1 MPLARSD
8 RRSTW
13 ASVSCSSRWTLWR
26 SIRYGVSQWP
36 STMMARRWTAGT
48 SGAEVLIDRV
58 DLSHELLD
66 ALERPLRFRQQ
77 LAPEAAREHCRDRQ
91 RRAVRGE
98 DVVGSVAGGHR
109 RLGGGADLVERGAE
123 DLGRGFRELGVVL
136 RRRSLQQLADAE
148 KLRSVLDL
156 LRAGRRRQGDLQPA
170 PPQLLEE
177 LAHAREGP
185 DARHVHFLVK
195 LGAVPLQRLAE
206 ALHFP
211 RVAEVGDEEVAALAD
226 LRADDVAL
234 HALAEVRE
242 GLDPA
247 VGVQIVGIN
256 ERTVDVEDDS

>member
-1 MPLARSD
+1 MPPARSD
-8 RRSTW
+8 CRSSC

-48 SGAEVLIDRV
+48 SGAEVLIDRI

-77 LAPEAAREHCRDRQ
+77 LAPEAAREHRRDRQ

-123 DLGRGFRELGVVL
+123 DLGRGLRELRVVL

-156 LRAGRRRQGDLQPA
+156 LRVRRRRQGQPDPA

-185 DARHVHFLVK
+185 HARHVLFLVK
-195 LGAVPLQRLAE
+195 VGAVALQRLTE
-206 ALHFP
+206 ALHLP
-211 RVAEVGDEEVAALAD
+211 RVAEIGDEEVAPFPDLSAHDVPRDALAD
-226 LRADDVAL
+226 V
-234 HALAEVRE
+234 
-242 GLDPA
+242 
-247 VGVQIVGIN
+247 
-256 ERTVDVEDDS
+256 

>member
-36 STMMARRWTAGT
+36 STMMARRCTAGT

-77 LAPEAAREHCRDRQ
+77 LAPEAAREHRRDRQ

-98 DVVGSVAGGHR
+98 DVVGSVADGHR
-109 RLGGGADLVERGAE
+109 RLDGGADLVERGAE
-123 DLGRGFRELGVVL
+123 DLGRGLRELGVVL
-136 RRRSLQQLADAE
+136 RRRSCEQLADAE

-156 LRAGRRRQGDLQPA
+156 LGVRRRGAMKQDFAQ
-170 PPQLLEE
+170 
-177 LAHAREGP
+177 RWT
-185 DARHVHFLVK
+185 
-195 LGAVPLQRLAE
+195 AVPPRAYD
-206 ALHFP
+206 LH
-211 RVAEVGDEEVAALAD
+211 R
-226 LRADDVAL
+226 
-234 HALAEVRE
+234 
-242 GLDPA
+242 DPP
-247 VGVQIVGIN
+247 
-256 ERTVDVEDDS
+256 